1 MDRRPVL
8 GLRVHRDAWREW
20 RDDPSHRAQAARRR
34 EIRRCS
40 RVALRLST
48 PAPLFVLP
56 RGRRG
61 AFVCVREVFALISQK
76 ITLQPT
82 FYHQVTLYVNAS
94 GRGNGF
100 SFYDK

>member
-8 GLRVHRDAWREW
+8 GLRVLRNAGREW

-56 RGRRG
+56 PGRRG
-61 AFVCVREVFALISQK
+61 AFVCVREVFALIAPK
-76 ITLQPT
+76 IPLQPT
-82 FYHQVTLYVNAS
+82 FYHQVALYVNAS
-94 GRGNGF
+94 ARVNAF
-100 SFYDK
+100 SFYEQ